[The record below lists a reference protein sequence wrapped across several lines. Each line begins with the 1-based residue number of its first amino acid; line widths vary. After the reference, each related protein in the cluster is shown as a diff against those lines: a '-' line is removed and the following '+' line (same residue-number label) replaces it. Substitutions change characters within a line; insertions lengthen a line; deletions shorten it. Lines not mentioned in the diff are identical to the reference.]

1 MIKWSAK
8 EGECRGGAG
17 GREEED
23 RAGGRMEW
31 GKIEKRRIGQGGEE
45 GANGE

>member
-1 MIKWSAK
+1 MVR
-8 EGECRGGAG
+8 EGGGMQGRGR